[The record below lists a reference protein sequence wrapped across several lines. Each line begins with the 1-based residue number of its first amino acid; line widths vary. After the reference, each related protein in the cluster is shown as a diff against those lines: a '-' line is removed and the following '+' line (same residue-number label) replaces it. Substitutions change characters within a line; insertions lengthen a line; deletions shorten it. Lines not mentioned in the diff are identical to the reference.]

1 MNKRTHIL
9 TGALAV
15 AAVLLLG
22 AASVGTGFSAWKTQV
37 GVRAALS
44 MQDGRQLA
52 LQEAALTVYQPAVQA
67 AEQTPEE
74 TPEAKA
80 AEKSAAAADNA
91 QAPEKTAA
99 PEPAAASRAE
109 DAQPAGEAGTEPG
122 TAEEAADAQAE
133 LLALA
138 APETA
143 EPTALEPEA
152 AEEGRTEAAEPEQKS
167 ETTEPEPLESA
178 EPQTNESAA
187 PEQPE
192 PEPTADTPQPEPETQ
207 AAAPKGTP
215 VEVSRPQ
222 GLCAEYPEV
231 TLQPGGWAEYQV
243 VLVNEGTADAALP
256 ELEIPDLPE
265 GLHCEP
271 PELPESGLLR
281 AGERLTLTWIVHCE
295 GEGRPVA
302 FSVTA
307 HLTQL
312 PIAPAPSAAYTIV
325 PGSGREEET
334 P

>member
-9 TGALAV
+9 TGALAA

-67 AEQTPEE
+67 TEQTPEE

-80 AEKSAAAADNA
+80 PEESAAAADNA

-152 AEEGRTEAAEPEQKS
+152 AEEGRTEAAEPEQ
-167 ETTEPEPLESA
+167 PES
-178 EPQTNESAA
+178 
-187 PEQPE
+187 
-192 PEPTADTPQPEPETQ
+192 ETQ

-265 GLHCEP
+265 GLHCEL

-312 PIAPAPSAAYTIV
+312 PITPAPSAAYTIV

>member
-9 TGALAV
+9 TGALAA

-80 AEKSAAAADNA
+80 PEESAAAADNA
-91 QAPEKTAA
+91 QAPEETAA
-99 PEPAAASRAE
+99 PE
-109 DAQPAGEAGTEPG
+109 
-122 TAEEAADAQAE
+122 
-133 LLALA
+133 
-138 APETA
+138 
-143 EPTALEPEA
+143 
-152 AEEGRTEAAEPEQKS
+152 
-167 ETTEPEPLESA
+167 
-178 EPQTNESAA
+178 
-187 PEQPE
+187 
-192 PEPTADTPQPEPETQ
+192 QPEPETQ

-256 ELEIPDLPE
+256 ELEILDLPE
-265 GLHCEP
+265 GLHCDP

-312 PIAPAPSAAYTIV
+312 PIAPAPSAAYTIA

>member
-9 TGALAV
+9 TGALAA

-80 AEKSAAAADNA
+80 AEESASAADNA
-91 QAPEKTAA
+91 QAPEETAA

-109 DAQPAGEAGTEPG
+109 DARPAGEAGTEPG
-122 TAEEAADAQAE
+122 TAEE
-133 LLALA
+133 
-138 APETA
+138 
-143 EPTALEPEA
+143 
-152 AEEGRTEAAEPEQKS
+152 GRTEAA
-167 ETTEPEPLESA
+167 EPEPLESA

-192 PEPTADTPQPEPETQ
+192 SEP

>member
-9 TGALAV
+9 TGALAA

-44 MQDGRQLA
+44 MQDGRQLV

-91 QAPEKTAA
+91 QAPEETAA

-109 DAQPAGEAGTEPG
+109 DAQPAGEAGSEPG

-192 PEPTADTPQPEPETQ
+192 SETQ

-231 TLQPGGWAEYQV
+231 ALQPGGWAEYQV
-243 VLVNEGTADAALP
+243 VLVNEGTADTALP

-265 GLHCEP
+265 GLHCEL
-271 PELPESGLLR
+271 PELPESGRLR

>member
-9 TGALAV
+9 TDALAA
-15 AAVLLLG
+15 AAVLMLG
-22 AASVGTGFSAWKTQV
+22 AASVATGFSAWKTQV
-37 GVRAALS
+37 SVRAALS

-80 AEKSAAAADNA
+80 PEESAAAADNA

-99 PEPAAASRAE
+99 PEQEPAAASRAE
-109 DAQPAGEAGTEPG
+109 DAQPAGEA
-122 TAEEAADAQAE
+122 
-133 LLALA
+133 
-138 APETA
+138 
-143 EPTALEPEA
+143 A
-152 AEEGRTEAAEPEQKS
+152 AEEGRTESAEPEQKS

-192 PEPTADTPQPEPETQ
+192 SETQ

-231 TLQPGGWAEYQV
+231 TLQPSGWAEYQV

>member
-9 TGALAV
+9 TGALAA

-80 AEKSAAAADNA
+80 PEESAAAADNA
-91 QAPEKTAA
+91 QAPEETAA

-109 DAQPAGEAGTEPG
+109 DAQPAGEAA
-122 TAEEAADAQAE
+122 AEEAADAQAE

-152 AEEGRTEAAEPEQKS
+152 AEERRTEAAEPEQKS

-187 PEQPE
+187 PE
-192 PEPTADTPQPEPETQ
+192 TQ
-207 AAAPKGTP
+207 EAAPKGTP

-265 GLHCEP
+265 GLHCEL
-271 PELPESGLLR
+271 PELPASGLLR

>member
-9 TGALAV
+9 TGALAA

-80 AEKSAAAADNA
+80 AEESAAAADNA
-91 QAPEKTAA
+91 QAPEEAA
-99 PEPAAASRAE
+99 APEPEPAAASRAE
-109 DAQPAGEAGTEPG
+109 DAQPAGEAA
-122 TAEEAADAQAE
+122 AEETADAQAE

-167 ETTEPEPLESA
+167 ETTGPEPLESA

-192 PEPTADTPQPEPETQ
+192 SEPAADTPQPESETQ

>member
-9 TGALAV
+9 TGALAA

-22 AASVGTGFSAWKTQV
+22 TASVGTGFSAWKTQV

-74 TPEAKA
+74 MPEAKA
-80 AEKSAAAADNA
+80 PEESAAAADNA
-91 QAPEKTAA
+91 QAPEETAA

-152 AEEGRTEAAEPEQKS
+152 AEPEQKS

-187 PEQPE
+187 PE
-192 PEPTADTPQPEPETQ
+192 QPEPETQ

-281 AGERLTLTWIVHCE
+281 AGEQLTLTWIVHCE

>member
-9 TGALAV
+9 TGALAA
-15 AAVLLLG
+15 AAVLLLE
-22 AASVGTGFSAWKTQV
+22 AASVGMGFSTWKTQV

-80 AEKSAAAADNA
+80 PEESAAAADNA
-91 QAPEKTAA
+91 QAPEETAA
-99 PEPAAASRAE
+99 PEPEPAAASRAE

-122 TAEEAADAQAE
+122 TAEEAAGAQAE

-167 ETTEPEPLESA
+167 ETTGPEPLESA

-192 PEPTADTPQPEPETQ
+192 PETQ
-207 AAAPKGTP
+207 AAAPEGTP

-265 GLHCEP
+265 GLHCEL

-281 AGERLTLTWIVHCE
+281 AGERLILTWIVHCE

>member
-9 TGALAV
+9 TGALAA

-67 AEQTPEE
+67 AEQPPEE

-80 AEKSAAAADNA
+80 PEESAAAADNA
-91 QAPEKTAA
+91 QAPEETAA
-99 PEPAAASRAE
+99 PEPEPTAASRAE

-152 AEEGRTEAAEPEQKS
+152 AEERRTEAAEPEQKS

-192 PEPTADTPQPEPETQ
+192 SEP

-265 GLHCEP
+265 GLHCEL

>member
-1 MNKRTHIL
+1 MGNENKWEYDY
-9 TGALAV
+9 
-15 AAVLLLG
+15 
-22 AASVGTGFSAWKTQV
+22 SS
-37 GVRAALS
+37 
-44 MQDGRQLA
+44 QD
-52 LQEAALTVYQPAVQA
+52 
-67 AEQTPEE
+67 
-74 TPEAKA
+74 K
-80 AEKSAAAADNA
+80 
-91 QAPEKTAA
+91 
-99 PEPAAASRAE
+99 
-109 DAQPAGEAGTEPG
+109 
-122 TAEEAADAQAE
+122 
-133 LLALA
+133 
-138 APETA
+138 
-143 EPTALEPEA
+143 
-152 AEEGRTEAAEPEQKS
+152 
-167 ETTEPEPLESA
+167 
-178 EPQTNESAA
+178 NESGDTGY
-187 PEQPE
+187 PNVGSSGMN
-192 PEPTADTPQPEPETQ
+192 TANQYNDPQPEPETQ

-265 GLHCEP
+265 GLHCEL

-312 PIAPAPSAAYTIV
+312 PIAPAPSAAYTIA

>member
-9 TGALAV
+9 TGALAA

-80 AEKSAAAADNA
+80 PEESAAAADNA
-91 QAPEKTAA
+91 QAPEETAA

-109 DAQPAGEAGTEPG
+109 DAQPAGEDGTEPG
-122 TAEEAADAQAE
+122 T
-133 LLALA
+133 
-138 APETA
+138 
-143 EPTALEPEA
+143 

-192 PEPTADTPQPEPETQ
+192 SEP

-265 GLHCEP
+265 GLHCEL

-281 AGERLTLTWIVHCE
+281 AGEWLTLTWIVHCE

>member
-9 TGALAV
+9 TGALAA

-80 AEKSAAAADNA
+80 PEESAAAADNA
-91 QAPEKTAA
+91 QAPEETAA

-152 AEEGRTEAAEPEQKS
+152 AEEGRTEAAAPEQKS

-192 PEPTADTPQPEPETQ
+192 SEP

-265 GLHCEP
+265 GLHCEL

>member
-9 TGALAV
+9 TGALAA

-74 TPEAKA
+74 MPEAKA
-80 AEKSAAAADNA
+80 PEKSAAAADNA
-91 QAPEKTAA
+91 QAPEETAA

-187 PEQPE
+187 P
-192 PEPTADTPQPEPETQ
+192 
-207 AAAPKGTP
+207 KGTP

-243 VLVNEGTADAALP
+243 VLVNEGMADAALP

-271 PELPESGLLR
+271 TELPESGLLR

-312 PIAPAPSAAYTIV
+312 PIAPAPSAAYTIA

>member
-9 TGALAV
+9 AGVLAA

-22 AASVGTGFSAWKTQV
+22 AASAKTGLSAWKTQV
-37 GVRAALS
+37 GVQAALS
-44 MQDGRQLA
+44 LQDGRQLA
-52 LQEAALTVYQPAVQA
+52 LQDAALTVYRPAVQA
-67 AEQTPEE
+67 PEE
-74 TPEAKA
+74 TPEANA

-91 QAPEKTAA
+91 QAPE
-99 PEPAAASRAE
+99 PEPAAASRAK
-109 DAQPAGEAGTEPG
+109 DAQPAGEAGIEPG

-192 PEPTADTPQPEPETQ
+192 SEPAADTPQPEPETQ

-215 VEVSRPQ
+215 VEVRRPQ

-231 TLQPGGWAEYQV
+231 TLQLGGWAEYQV

-265 GLHCEP
+265 GLHCEL

-307 HLTQL
+307 RLTQP
-312 PIAPAPSAAYTIV
+312 PIAPAPSAAYTIA
-325 PGSGREEET
+325 PGSGQEEET

>member
-9 TGALAV
+9 TGALAA

-74 TPEAKA
+74 TPDAKVP
-80 AEKSAAAADNA
+80 EESAAAADNA
-91 QAPEKTAA
+91 QAPEETAA

-122 TAEEAADAQAE
+122 T
-133 LLALA
+133 
-138 APETA
+138 
-143 EPTALEPEA
+143 

-187 PEQPE
+187 PE
-192 PEPTADTPQPEPETQ
+192 
-207 AAAPKGTP
+207 GIP

-243 VLVNEGTADAALP
+243 VLVNEGTADAVLP

>member
-9 TGALAV
+9 TGALAA

-74 TPEAKA
+74 TPEAP
-80 AEKSAAAADNA
+80 EGSAAAADNA
-91 QAPEKTAA
+91 QAPEETAA

-109 DAQPAGEAGTEPG
+109 DAQPAGEAA
-122 TAEEAADAQAE
+122 AEEAADAQAE

-167 ETTEPEPLESA
+167 ETTGPEPLESA

-192 PEPTADTPQPEPETQ
+192 SEP

-265 GLHCEP
+265 GLHCEL

>member
-9 TGALAV
+9 TGALAA

-80 AEKSAAAADNA
+80 PEESAAAADNA
-91 QAPEKTAA
+91 QAPEETAA
-99 PEPAAASRAE
+99 PEPEPAAASRAE
-109 DAQPAGEAGTEPG
+109 DAQPAGEAA
-122 TAEEAADAQAE
+122 AEEAADAQAE

-152 AEEGRTEAAEPEQKS
+152 AEEGRTEAAEPEQKA
-167 ETTEPEPLESA
+167 ETTEPELLESA

-187 PEQPE
+187 PE
-192 PEPTADTPQPEPETQ
+192 
-207 AAAPKGTP
+207 GIP
-215 VEVSRPQ
+215 VEVSWPQ

-312 PIAPAPSAAYTIV
+312 PIAPAPSAAYTIA

>member
-9 TGALAV
+9 TGALAA

-91 QAPEKTAA
+91 QAPEETAA
-99 PEPAAASRAE
+99 PEPELAAASRAE
-109 DAQPAGEAGTEPG
+109 DARPAGEAA
-122 TAEEAADAQAE
+122 AEEAADAQAE

-152 AEEGRTEAAEPEQKS
+152 AEEGRTEAA
-167 ETTEPEPLESA
+167 
-178 EPQTNESAA
+178 A

-192 PEPTADTPQPEPETQ
+192 SETQ
-207 AAAPKGTP
+207 AAAPQGTS
-215 VEVSRPQ
+215 VEVSRSQ

-265 GLHCEP
+265 GLHCAP

-312 PIAPAPSAAYTIV
+312 PIAPAPSAAYTIA

>member
-9 TGALAV
+9 TGALAA

-80 AEKSAAAADNA
+80 PEESAAAADNA
-91 QAPEKTAA
+91 QAPEETAA
-99 PEPAAASRAE
+99 PEPEPAAASRAE

-143 EPTALEPEA
+143 EPTALGQEA
-152 AEEGRTEAAEPEQKS
+152 AEGGRTEAAEPEQKS
-167 ETTEPEPLESA
+167 ETTGPEPLESA

-192 PEPTADTPQPEPETQ
+192 PEP

-265 GLHCEP
+265 GLHCEL

>member
-9 TGALAV
+9 TGALAA

-80 AEKSAAAADNA
+80 PEESAAAADNA
-91 QAPEKTAA
+91 QAPEETAA
-99 PEPAAASRAE
+99 PEPEPDAASRAE
-109 DAQPAGEAGTEPG
+109 DAQPAGEAA
-122 TAEEAADAQAE
+122 AEEAADAQAE

-152 AEEGRTEAAEPEQKS
+152 AEEGRTESA
-167 ETTEPEPLESA
+167 EPEPLESA

-187 PEQPE
+187 PE
-192 PEPTADTPQPEPETQ
+192 QPEPETQ

>member
-9 TGALAV
+9 TGALAA

-80 AEKSAAAADNA
+80 PEESAAAADNA
-91 QAPEKTAA
+91 QAPEETAA
-99 PEPAAASRAE
+99 PEPEPAAASRAE

-178 EPQTNESAA
+178 EPQTNES
-187 PEQPE
+187 
-192 PEPTADTPQPEPETQ
+192 
-207 AAAPKGTP
+207 AAPKGTP

>member
-9 TGALAV
+9 TGALAA

-80 AEKSAAAADNA
+80 PKESAAAADNA
-91 QAPEKTAA
+91 QAPEETAA
-99 PEPAAASRAE
+99 PEPAAASWAE
-109 DAQPAGEAGTEPG
+109 DAQPAGEAA
-122 TAEEAADAQAE
+122 AEEAADAQAE

-167 ETTEPEPLESA
+167 GTTGPEPLESA

-187 PEQPE
+187 PE
-192 PEPTADTPQPEPETQ
+192 
-207 AAAPKGTP
+207 GTP

-265 GLHCEP
+265 GLHCEL

-312 PIAPAPSAAYTIV
+312 PIAPAPSAAYTIA

>member
-9 TGALAV
+9 TGALAA

-80 AEKSAAAADNA
+80 PEESAAAADNA
-91 QAPEKTAA
+91 QAPEETAA

-109 DAQPAGEAGTEPG
+109 DAQPAGEAGTKPG

-167 ETTEPEPLESA
+167 ETTGPEPLESA
-178 EPQTNESAA
+178 EPQTNESAV
-187 PEQPE
+187 PER
-192 PEPTADTPQPEPETQ
+192 PEPETQ

-222 GLCAEYPEV
+222 GLCAEYPGV

-265 GLHCEP
+265 GLHCEL

-312 PIAPAPSAAYTIV
+312 PIAPAPSAAYTIA
-325 PGSGREEET
+325 PGGGREEET

>member
-9 TGALAV
+9 TGALAA

-80 AEKSAAAADNA
+80 PEESAAAADNA
-91 QAPEKTAA
+91 QAPEETAA
-99 PEPAAASRAE
+99 PEPEPAAASRAE
-109 DAQPAGEAGTEPG
+109 DAQPAGEAA
-122 TAEEAADAQAE
+122 AEEAADAQAE

-152 AEEGRTEAAEPEQKS
+152 AEEGRTEAAEPEQKA

-187 PEQPE
+187 PE
-192 PEPTADTPQPEPETQ
+192 
-207 AAAPKGTP
+207 GIP
-215 VEVSRPQ
+215 VEVSWPQ

>member
-9 TGALAV
+9 TGALAA

-52 LQEAALTVYQPAVQA
+52 LQEATLTVYQPAVQA

-80 AEKSAAAADNA
+80 PEESAAAADNA
-91 QAPEKTAA
+91 QAPEETAA

-109 DAQPAGEAGTEPG
+109 DAQPAGEAGTKPG

-143 EPTALEPEA
+143 ESTALEPEA

-192 PEPTADTPQPEPETQ
+192 PETQ
-207 AAAPKGTP
+207 AAAPEGTP

-231 TLQPGGWAEYQV
+231 TLQPGGWAEYQM

-256 ELEIPDLPE
+256 DLEIPDLPE
-265 GLHCEP
+265 GLHCEL

-307 HLTQL
+307 HLNQL

>member
-9 TGALAV
+9 TGALAA

-80 AEKSAAAADNA
+80 PEKSAAAADNA
-91 QAPEKTAA
+91 QAPEETAA

-109 DAQPAGEAGTEPG
+109 DAQPAGEAA
-122 TAEEAADAQAE
+122 AEEAADAQAE

-167 ETTEPEPLESA
+167 ETTGPEPLESA

-192 PEPTADTPQPEPETQ
+192 PETQAADTPQPEPETQ

-265 GLHCEP
+265 GLHCEL

>member
-9 TGALAV
+9 TGALAA

-80 AEKSAAAADNA
+80 PEESAAAADNA

-109 DAQPAGEAGTEPG
+109 DAQPAGEAA
-122 TAEEAADAQAE
+122 AEEAADAQAE

-167 ETTEPEPLESA
+167 ETTGPEPLESA
-178 EPQTNESAA
+178 EPQTNES
-187 PEQPE
+187 
-192 PEPTADTPQPEPETQ
+192 
-207 AAAPKGTP
+207 AAPKGTP

-265 GLHCEP
+265 GLHCEL

-312 PIAPAPSAAYTIV
+312 PIAPAPSAAYTIA

>member
-9 TGALAV
+9 TGALAA

-80 AEKSAAAADNA
+80 PEGSAAAADNA
-91 QAPEKTAA
+91 QAPEETAA

-109 DAQPAGEAGTEPG
+109 DAQPAGEAA
-122 TAEEAADAQAE
+122 AEEAADAQAE

-167 ETTEPEPLESA
+167 ETTGPEPLESA

-192 PEPTADTPQPEPETQ
+192 SEP

-256 ELEIPDLPE
+256 ELEIPALPE
-265 GLHCEP
+265 GLHCEL

-281 AGERLTLTWIVHCE
+281 AGERLTLTWIVHGE

-302 FSVTA
+302 FSVPA

-312 PIAPAPSAAYTIV
+312 QIAPAPSAAYTIG

>member
-9 TGALAV
+9 TGALAA

-80 AEKSAAAADNA
+80 PEESAAAADNA
-91 QAPEKTAA
+91 QAPE

-167 ETTEPEPLESA
+167 ETTGPEPLESA

-192 PEPTADTPQPEPETQ
+192 SEP

-243 VLVNEGTADAALP
+243 VLANEGTADAALP
-256 ELEIPDLPE
+256 KLEIPDLPE
-265 GLHCEP
+265 GLHCDP

-307 HLTQL
+307 HLNQL

>member
-1 MNKRTHIL
+1 M
-9 TGALAV
+9 
-15 AAVLLLG
+15 
-22 AASVGTGFSAWKTQV
+22 
-37 GVRAALS
+37 
-44 MQDGRQLA
+44 
-52 LQEAALTVYQPAVQA
+52 
-67 AEQTPEE
+67 
-74 TPEAKA
+74 
-80 AEKSAAAADNA
+80 
-91 QAPEKTAA
+91 
-99 PEPAAASRAE
+99 
-109 DAQPAGEAGTEPG
+109 
-122 TAEEAADAQAE
+122 
-133 LLALA
+133 
-138 APETA
+138 
-143 EPTALEPEA
+143 
-152 AEEGRTEAAEPEQKS
+152 
-167 ETTEPEPLESA
+167 
-178 EPQTNESAA
+178 
-187 PEQPE
+187 
-192 PEPTADTPQPEPETQ
+192 
-207 AAAPKGTP
+207 
-215 VEVSRPQ
+215 EVSRPQ

-271 PELPESGLLR
+271 TELPESGLLR

>member
-9 TGALAV
+9 TGALAA

-80 AEKSAAAADNA
+80 AEESAAAADNA
-91 QAPEKTAA
+91 QAPEETAA

-167 ETTEPEPLESA
+167 ETTGPEPLESA

-192 PEPTADTPQPEPETQ
+192 SEP

-256 ELEIPDLPE
+256 DLEIPDLPE
-265 GLHCEP
+265 GLHCEL

>member
-9 TGALAV
+9 TGVLAA

-80 AEKSAAAADNA
+80 AEESAAAADNA
-91 QAPEKTAA
+91 QAPEETAA

-122 TAEEAADAQAE
+122 TAEEAADAQPE

-167 ETTEPEPLESA
+167 ETTGPEPLESA

-187 PEQPE
+187 PE
-192 PEPTADTPQPEPETQ
+192 QPEPETQ

-243 VLVNEGTADAALP
+243 VLVNEGTAAAALP

>member
-9 TGALAV
+9 TGALAA

-80 AEKSAAAADNA
+80 PEESAAAADNA
-91 QAPEKTAA
+91 QAPEETAA

-152 AEEGRTEAAEPEQKS
+152 AEPEQKS

-187 PEQPE
+187 PE
-192 PEPTADTPQPEPETQ
+192 QPEPETQ

-281 AGERLTLTWIVHCE
+281 AGEQLTLTWIVHCE

>member
-9 TGALAV
+9 TGALAA

-22 AASVGTGFSAWKTQV
+22 AASVGTGGSAWKTQV
-37 GVRAALS
+37 GVRAARS
-44 MQDGRQLA
+44 MQDGRQRA

-80 AEKSAAAADNA
+80 PEESAAAADNA
-91 QAPEKTAA
+91 QAPEETAA
-99 PEPAAASRAE
+99 PEPEPDAASRAE
-109 DAQPAGEAGTEPG
+109 DAQPAGEDGTEPG

-167 ETTEPEPLESA
+167 ETTGPEPLESA

-192 PEPTADTPQPEPETQ
+192 PETQ

-215 VEVSRPQ
+215 VDVSRPQ

-265 GLHCEP
+265 GLHCEL

-312 PIAPAPSAAYTIV
+312 PIAPAPSAAYTIA